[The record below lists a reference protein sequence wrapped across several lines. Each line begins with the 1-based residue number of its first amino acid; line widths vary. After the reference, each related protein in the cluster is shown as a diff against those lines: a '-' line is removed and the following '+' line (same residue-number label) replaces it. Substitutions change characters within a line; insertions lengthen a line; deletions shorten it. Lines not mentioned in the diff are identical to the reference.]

1 MELRFSP
8 YLRTDPALDV
18 PQRIAAMAAVV
29 EAIAAG
35 AKVPEY
41 AVDVRLVLCLHTLL
55 SDEINAA
62 TVDLALTRRDLV
74 RGIDVAGPEQP
85 LGARLDHFVHLF
97 RQAAEH
103 YLPATAHLGETAPEH
118 VHPELFPYLRRIGHG
133 VQIPLHLPHLLPE
146 MRQRGI
152 CFELCPSTY
161 LQTGTF
167 TDLAPVREVTQRLD
181 EAGIDFCF
189 CTDNPAFNGRYLQA
203 EHEVALENDLIGFSG
218 LVRCQHNAF
227 KHAF

>member
-1 MELRFSP
+1 
-8 YLRTDPALDV
+8 
-18 PQRIAAMAAVV
+18 
-29 EAIAAG
+29 
-35 AKVPEY
+35 
-41 AVDVRLVLCLHTLL
+41 
-55 SDEINAA
+55 
-62 TVDLALTRRDLV
+62 
-74 RGIDVAGPEQP
+74 
-85 LGARLDHFVHLF
+85 
-97 RQAAEH
+97 
-103 YLPATAHLGETAPEH
+103 
-118 VHPELFPYLRRIGHG
+118 VHPALFPYLRRIGHG

-181 EAGIDFCF
+181 DAGIDFCL

-218 LVRCQHNAF
+218 LVRCQQNAF